1 MYIDI
6 SPDLIYTEYMTTITK
21 QRRGDSSRNTKRWLE
36 VLELKARPM
45 TYSQVGQ
52 AVGISRQRAHQIVS
66 LATVYAVRHDDDL
79 ARAIRDRL
87 ERMGPRD

>member
-1 MYIDI
+1 
-6 SPDLIYTEYMTTITK
+6 MTTITK
-21 QRRGDSSRNTKRWLE
+21 QKRGDSSRNVKRWLE

-66 LATVYAVRHDDDL
+66 LATVYAVRYDDDL

-87 ERMGPRD
+87 ERMGEK